1 MAVAHN
7 CTCTSGILEANCI
20 AGVTIFIDSLLFPNE
35 RNICPKSTRL
45 HEVSLFK
52 SSEFAIFNV
61 SLRYRLK
68 IVLYIDTQII
78 LYITE
83 NKLFYLHF
91 STFQEI
97 KFLYILLIR
106 DMSINLGKK
115 SYFASLY
122 LAPKKAW
129 SPCT

>member
-1 MAVAHN
+1 MCKTYKCIPLRMAVAHN
-7 CTCTSGILEANCI
+7 CTCTSGILDANCI

-68 IVLYIDTQII
+68 I
-78 LYITE
+78 
-83 NKLFYLHF
+83 
-91 STFQEI
+91 TFT
-97 KFLYILLIR
+97 Y
-106 DMSINLGKK
+106 
-115 SYFASLY
+115 
-122 LAPKKAW
+122 
-129 SPCT
+129 